1 MCILCVF
8 QPIVHGLFGT
18 GRCYGIFSLRI
29 SESLKI
35 LWTLWVLRTL
45 WPFPSWV
52 QTIVAATR
60 KPSKIVWVLTNMNWI
75 ALIIN
80 CELQK
85 EYFQQYEAGL
95 QSLCNSYQTRAESRA
110 RAVEEK
116 SSGAEAKLRESEE
129 KLRKLRTNI
138 VALLQKVQEVWNTH
152 SLYCIYT
159 HNIPV
164 WISFSVCFDFA
175 GCCQENLMSLND
187 FRIIN
192 GKKKFFVF
200 GNFTSFSCVH
210 VYFVPQDIEISSDD
224 ELDAYIE
231 DLVTKGEWNP
241 ASPLFY
247 LHFHSLHV
255 FHASYV
261 FWRLTGDDCWSAAS
275 SSLYCNNAARA
286 NFNAIFGS
294 KRNSGHQLSLGAD
307 LTCGPQ
313 VMRDTNGFIEPA
325 VWKLCLVLLY
335 MEVLSSCWLF

>member
-60 KPSKIVWVLTNMNWI
+60 KPSKIVWVLTNINWI

-116 SSGAEAKLRESEE
+116 SSGAEAKLLESEE

-175 GCCQENLMSLND
+175 GCCQEYLMSLND

-192 GKKKFFVF
+192 GKK
-200 GNFTSFSCVH
+200 SFLSL
-210 VYFVPQDIEISSDD
+210 EISHRFLVFMFILFHRTLRSAVMMSWMHTLKIWSQRESETLHLLCFTYIFTLYTCFMHPMCSDGWL
-224 ELDAYIE
+224 ETIAGRPHLHPCT
-231 DLVTKGEWNP
+231 VTMQQEPTSTQFSVQN
-241 ASPLFY
+241 ATQ
-247 LHFHSLHV
+247 
-255 FHASYV
+255 AIN
-261 FWRLTGDDCWSAAS
+261 SA
-275 SSLYCNNAARA
+275 LEQ
-286 NFNAIFGS
+286 I
-294 KRNSGHQLSLGAD
+294 
-307 LTCGPQ
+307 
-313 VMRDTNGFIEPA
+313 
-325 VWKLCLVLLY
+325 
-335 MEVLSSCWLF
+335 